1 MNRLAAALIAYVV
14 LGVLTWLTIT
24 DTKLR
29 VGTLVILALF
39 AVKSW
44 TRRKDVMHP
53 DDERNADKAEAQR
66 VSEPM

>member
-1 MNRLAAALIAYVV
+1 MNRLAAALTAYVV
-14 LGVLTWLTIT
+14 LGILTWVTIT

-29 VGTLVILALF
+29 AGTLVILALF

-53 DDERNADKAEAQR
+53 DKGDAD
-66 VSEPM
+66 

>member
-1 MNRLAAALIAYVV
+1 MIAFVG

-29 VGTLVILALF
+29 AGTLVILALF

-44 TRRKDVMHP
+44 TRRKDVLHP
-53 DDERNADKAEAQR
+53 DSEREAEPSKELKADR
-66 VSEPM
+66 

>member
-1 MNRLAAALIAYVV
+1 MIAYVG

-29 VGTLVILALF
+29 AGTFVILALF

-44 TRRKDVMHP
+44 TRRKDVLHP
-53 DDERNADKAEAQR
+53 DGEREAEQSGELKADR
-66 VSEPM
+66 